1 MDLIGKLVVVSVSP
15 AYRDTIYVGVVTE
28 IDEDWLVLRQAKN
41 IVCMRGRTGLGG
53 HSASPHEDSTVH
65 DVLAL
70 GGVVAVRSK
79 NINVVLLADRAG
91 WGYEAEDA

>member
-53 HSASPHEDSTVH
+53 A
-65 DVLAL
+65 
-70 GGVVAVRSK
+70 
-79 NINVVLLADRAG
+79 
-91 WGYEAEDA
+91 